1 MTQNLE
7 TTAEKAVLTISDL
20 QSHLDDQETFRLK
33 TPNEVAAGDHME
45 ALKEAVILA
54 GRYKEEGALETL
66 SPIQV
71 KEDLIRVASLN
82 INVAEMAGTM
92 ASRVQVGEDAIKLS
106 RAKTHLALKEIKE
119 TLINSGK
126 KVQATEKD
134 IEAAARIRSEDIQEL
149 VSNDRITCE
158 YTKFVYYAVQE
169 FGRILQTAS
178 NRMLFAEDNNV
189 RLS

>member
-7 TTAEKAVLTISDL
+7 TIAEKAVLTISDL
-20 QSHLDDQETFRLK
+20 QTHLDEQEAYHRK
-33 TPNEVAAGDHME
+33 TPDEVASGAHME
-45 ALKEAVILA
+45 ALTQAVELA
-54 GRYKEEGALETL
+54 GRYKEAGALETINA
-66 SPIQV
+66 IQV
-71 KEDLIRVASLN
+71 KEDLIRVAALN

-119 TLINSGK
+119 TLVNSGK

-134 IEAAARIRSEDIQEL
+134 IEAAARIRSEDIQNM
-149 VSNDRITCE
+149 VSDDRITCE